1 MLSKDQLDFLWSIE
15 VSCERAVRAARYF
28 DAVSASRTNV
38 WSFTQ
43 NCYGAESIIRWCQV
57 FGAYTEPTHYSKL
70 FAQGMIGQMSKEN
83 ISDRLRASIAMD
95 KGQYRTFWK
104 AVTTARNQY
113 FAHSEFGAANKP
125 TFPDTD
131 LIQRMCLEMRDI
143 VREILH
149 RESSS
154 ATKQLDNMKRF
165 TAHHTNAR
173 YLSEVDNGV
182 RALSKAI
189 TSQQR

>member
-1 MLSKDQLDFLWSIE
+1 
-15 VSCERAVRAARYF
+15 
-28 DAVSASRTNV
+28 
-38 WSFTQ
+38 
-43 NCYGAESIIRWCQV
+43 
-57 FGAYTEPTHYSKL
+57 
-70 FAQGMIGQMSKEN
+70 MIGQMSKEN
-83 ISDRLRASIAMD
+83 VSDRLRASIAMD

-104 AVTTARNQY
+104 TVTTARNQY
-113 FAHSEFGAANKP
+113 FAHYEFGAAYQP

-154 ATKQLDNMKRF
+154 ATKHLDDMKRF

-182 RALSKAI
+182 RTLSKAI
-189 TSQQR
+189 TRQQR